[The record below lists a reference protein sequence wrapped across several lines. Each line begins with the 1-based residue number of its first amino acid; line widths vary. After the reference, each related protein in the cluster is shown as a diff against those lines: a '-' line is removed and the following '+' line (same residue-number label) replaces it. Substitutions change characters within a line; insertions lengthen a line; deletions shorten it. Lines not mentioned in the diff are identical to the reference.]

1 MSTSRQAARHALA
14 FVAAALLAVP
24 ATVLP
29 AGAQQAAAP
38 ARPTVAVMDFSN
50 GAIGSAHEELAPL
63 SGGIGDLLVGEL
75 AANPAIRLVERK
87 QVRQLLDEQE
97 LAGTKA
103 IDAQTAVR
111 VGRLLGVQHMIFGG
125 FVTDRSGTMQLHARA
140 VNVETGVIEHVE
152 RVSDR
157 TDNFMAMVSRL
168 AQQLSGGMKLP
179 APPTRTPDARP
190 ARDGS
195 GASGAP
201 ARTAVPFQAVLL
213 YSRALRAEDGGDR
226 AQAVELYRKTLSAFP
241 TYGPARRALD
251 RIASA
256 PGDR

>member
-1 MSTSRQAARHALA
+1 MPTSRQASHRALA
-14 FVAAALLAVP
+14 PVVAALLAVS
-24 ATVLP
+24 AAVLP
-29 AGAQQAAAP
+29 AGAQQAVAA

-50 GAIGSAHEELAPL
+50 GAIGTAHDELAPL

-75 AANPAIRLVERK
+75 AANPGIRLVERK

-97 LAGTKA
+97 LAGTRA

-179 APPTRTPDARP
+179 APPARTPDAGP
-190 ARDGS
+190 AN
-195 GASGAP
+195 GASSGAP
-201 ARTAVPFQAVLL
+201 ARSAVPFQAVLL
-213 YSRALRAEDGGDR
+213 YSRAVRAEDGGDR

-251 RIASA
+251 RIAGA
-256 PGDR
+256 AGDR

>member
-1 MSTSRQAARHALA
+1 MLTSRSAAHASLSSL
-14 FVAAALLAVP
+14 AAALLV
-24 ATVLP
+24 V
-29 AGAQQAAAP
+29 AAAARP
-38 ARPTVAVMDFSN
+38 VCAQTTATARPTVAVMDFSN

-63 SGGIGDLLVGEL
+63 SGGIGDLLAGEL
-75 AANPAIRLVERK
+75 AANPNIRLVERK

-97 LAGTKA
+97 LAGTRA

-157 TDNFMAMVSRL
+157 ADNFMAMISRL
-168 AQQLSGGMKLP
+168 AQQLNGGMKLP
-179 APPTRTPDARP
+179 APPA
-190 ARDGS
+190 GS
-195 GASGAP
+195 RELGRAHDHAGGASGRAP
-201 ARTAVPFQAVLL
+201 VPFQAVLL
-213 YSRALRAEDGGDR
+213 YSRAVRAEDGGDR

-241 TYGPARRALD
+241 SYAPARRALD